1 MRYLVT
7 AYYPKLPIKART
19 LDFTSTEE
27 MYEYVGGLRL
37 TDTPYTIHTID
48 SIDRVKMIEVEYYG
62 MSRAQMAE
70 L

>member
-48 SIDRVKMIEVEYYG
+48 SIDRVK
-62 MSRAQMAE
+62 
-70 L
+70 